1 MNRVKTP
8 SRLFAVLFSALLF
21 AMLFSLARPV
31 FADDWLPVPPED
43 LAMKDNPKQPGA
55 DAMILYRNN
64 VVNAKNA
71 GYDGDS
77 DEEYIR
83 MKIFTETG
91 KKYGDI
97 EIPFVKDNMD
107 VRDVRG
113 RTIKPDGSI
122 VNFSGQVFEKTIVKE
137 SGLKF
142 LAKTFT
148 MPEVQPGCIIEYQY
162 RRQGRPGW
170 VHSEEWEVSREIY
183 TREAHFKMIPYT
195 AYGGA
200 NLQFRVYRIPGGTL
214 PKYQID
220 GTYSMAVQDI
230 PGIVDEPLMPP
241 HGMLDSLVEFYYRSE
256 SEPDSESTKEYWG
269 RVNKRLDGV
278 LEHFVDKKNA
288 LSQEVA
294 KVTAASDAP
303 EVKLQKLYAAVEQI
317 RNLSMEDEKTK
328 KEKKNEVLKDNAN
341 VEDVLSHN
349 YGYGRELNMLMVG
362 LARAAGFESS
372 LAYVAPR
379 SQYVFTPETQ
389 DSSELRSDIVWVK
402 AGGKEY
408 YLDAGEKYTPFGALP
423 WFETNTQ
430 GLRLSGH
437 GGDMITVPLAVSSG
451 ATIVRH
457 ADLTLNADGSASGKI
472 TVDFTGEDGAY
483 RRREGLEEDETG
495 RKKTIEDEIKSWL
508 SSGTTFELADIT
520 NWDQS
525 DQPLHA
531 EGTVKLAVFATA
543 AGRKLLVPAD
553 PFFTRQVRQFERQ
566 TRTNNIYFDY
576 PYEETDDVKFHAPAG
591 YAVQAAPKAQK
602 LDQGAALYEIAAT
615 QQPDGIDVTRHLVVN
630 GVLFAKDAYPVFR
643 SFFNTVKANDQ
654 SAFVLQNSAAGN

>member
-1 MNRVKTP
+1 MNSVKTHR
-8 SRLFAVLFSALLF
+8 RLFAGIFSALLF
-21 AMLFSLARPV
+21 VILFAAARPIL
-31 FADDWLPVPPED
+31 ADDWLPVPPED

-83 MKIFTETG
+83 MKIFTEAG

-97 EIPFVKDNMD
+97 EIPFVKENMD
-107 VRDVRG
+107 VHDVRG

-162 RRQGRPGW
+162 RKQGRPGW
-170 VHSEEWEVSREIY
+170 IHSEEWVVSHELF

-220 GTYSMAVQDI
+220 GTYSMVVQNI
-230 PGIVDEPLMPP
+230 PGIVDEPVMPP
-241 HGMLDSLVEFYYRSE
+241 HGMLDSIVEFYYRSE
-256 SEPDSESTKEYWG
+256 SDPDQESTKDYWA
-269 RVNKRLDGV
+269 RMNKKWDGT
-278 LEHFVDKKNA
+278 LEHFVDKKNP
-288 LSQEVA
+288 LSQEVS
-294 KVTAASDAP
+294 KVTAPGDAP
-303 EVKLQKLYAAVEQI
+303 EVKLQKLYARVQQI
-317 RNLSMEDEKTK
+317 RNLSWEDAKTK
-328 KEKKNEVLKDNAN
+328 QEKKNEVLKDNAN

-349 YGYGRELNMLMVG
+349 YAYGRELNMLMVG

-379 SQYVFTPETQ
+379 NEYVFTPDTQ
-389 DSSELRSDIVWVK
+389 DANELRADIVWVK

-408 YLDAGEKYTPFGALP
+408 FLDPAVRYTPFNALP

-430 GLRLSGH
+430 GLRLSNH
-437 GGDMITVPLAVSSG
+437 GGDMITVNMAPSTT

-457 ADLTLNADGSASGKI
+457 VDLTLQPDGSATGKI
-472 TVDFTGEDGAY
+472 SVDFTGEDGAY

-495 RKKTIEDEIKSWL
+495 RKKTVEDEIKSWL
-508 SSGTTFELADIT
+508 PGGSTFELADIN
-520 NWDQS
+520 NWDQT

-531 EGTVKLAVFATA
+531 EGTVKLPVFATA
-543 AGRKLLVPAD
+543 AGRRLLVPAD
-553 PFFTRQVRQFERQ
+553 FFYTRQVRQFEKQNRF
-566 TRTNNIYFDY
+566 NNIYFEY
-576 PYEETDDVKFHAPAG
+576 AYEEIDELKFHSPTG
-591 YAVQAAPKAQK
+591 FSVQAAPKAQK
-602 LDQGAALYEIAAT
+602 LDQGAAVYEIAVT
-615 QQPDGIDVTRHLVVN
+615 QQPDGVTVTRHLVVN
-630 GVLFAKDAYPVFR
+630 GILFAKDAYPVFR

-654 SAFVLQNSAAGN
+654 SAFVLQNSAGS